1 MIVGSDDFGQ
11 RCVLLFTDIDI
22 QRCFCFLT
30 QVLVPAALGIALL
43 IKKVIIG
50 ISHFGIV
57 IYKLKVALELLY
69 FVVSDGRFRFVCV
82 D

>member
-1 MIVGSDDFGQ
+1 MF
-11 RCVLLFTDIDI
+11 L
-22 QRCFCFLT
+22 FLT

-57 IYKLKVALELLY
+57 TYKLKVALELLY

>member
-1 MIVGSDDFGQ
+1 MIVGSDDFG
-11 RCVLLFTDIDI
+11 